1 MSAVLDMA
9 AEIGDLDREGAY
21 ASDSNAMI
29 LTCPNCATRYFV
41 ADERIGPAGRT
52 VRCASCATKW
62 TAHAETPLDLA
73 PAPMDDARAFD
84 PFDPTTP
91 GQDPPL
97 NELPGDELPKAFRER
112 AQNREKMREAVT
124 QGVVWACMVGCLALL
139 LGAAVVMRQDVARMW
154 PRTAGAYAMVGL
166 PVNLVGLA
174 IENQHAQPAL
184 RDGHAAL
191 VVTGSLR
198 NIRDQPI
205 ATPPLRISLLNPA
218 GKPVAVKIADPG
230 GARIMPGEARRFS
243 VDLLDPP
250 VSATDVEIAFDVSGP
265 RLHGAGAPAGAAGAP
280 APVKTTL
287 RGLTGVAADGST
299 SIEATPAD
307 ETLRPPTTPQTYALP
322 AQTEA
327 PPPSHD

>member
-1 MSAVLDMA
+1 
-9 AEIGDLDREGAY
+9 
-21 ASDSNAMI
+21 MI

-41 ADERIGPAGRT
+41 PDERIGPAGRT

-62 TAHAETPLDLA
+62 TAHAEAPLELATPSANDSA
-73 PAPMDDARAFD
+73 AFD
-84 PFDPTTP
+84 PFDPF
-91 GQDPPL
+91 DPSNPVDSGAPSL
-97 NELPGDELPKAFRER
+97 NELPGDDLPKAFRER
-112 AQNREKMREAVT
+112 AQNREKMREAAT
-124 QGVVWACMVGCLALL
+124 QGAVWAGMVGCLAVI
-139 LGAAVVMRQDVARMW
+139 LGIGVVMRQDVARMW

-198 NIRDQPI
+198 NIRDRPI

-250 VSATDVEIAFDVSGP
+250 VSATDVEIAFDMVSAQG
-265 RLHGAGAPAGAAGAP
+265 RNRQAGAAGAP
-280 APVKTTL
+280 PPVKATL
-287 RGLTGVAADGST
+287 HGLTGVSADAAPVVE
-299 SIEATPAD
+299 IAPAD
-307 ETLRPPTTPQTYALP
+307 EALRPPTAGSAPPTAALP
-322 AQTEA
+322 APSQA
-327 PPPSHD
+327 PAPTHG